1 MLELVIIAVA
11 TALFFDFYNGVND
24 AANAV
29 ATPQVESVPAVET
42 DSDE

>member
-29 ATPQVESVPAVET
+29 ATVIGSRALKPIQ
-42 DSDE
+42 